1 MKKWFL
7 LNGPHRL
14 RNGLLLATV
23 IFITGWLAFKPGAY
37 QYSLNDREKVMVTS
51 LLQHPETRYF
61 GFYSVAL
68 PAEFTP
74 AGMVMFIQGSAM
86 TPVETKRQY
95 YPPFRQFLTRY
106 EEKLRNTSVVDPQ
119 DAPYLKGV
127 YPLTSPMSGVIFER
141 MAAEHTPD
149 MARVL
154 DAWKWADGITFSVK
168 MKARDERA
176 ARYDVYWYGKSK
188 EVTDTFRY
196 NVPQKKSQLLAI
208 LSGLQPRQDNQR
220 PSGNQLAI
228 QYGQVDA
235 SLLGQYETSIN
246 YQNSKEV
253 TITLKTDN
261 HSYTGTP
268 LLDKDARVVETEHG
282 KTLYKGKRKVNGLE
296 ISEWWTKQTDS
307 YYAKPAIIY
316 NFELVIHQDKK
327 EGNKLLELSMDYTVD
342 LLHADNALT
351 ENELVALWE
360 NITETIKYHSS
371 QW

>member
-1 MKKWFL
+1 MIKKWFL

-74 AGMVMFIQGSAM
+74 AGMVMFIQGSEM
-86 TPVETKRQY
+86 TTVETKRQY
-95 YPPFRQFLTRY
+95 FPPFQQFLIRH
-106 EEKLRNTSVVDPQ
+106 EEELRNMQPQLPQ
-119 DAPYLKGV
+119 DAPYLKQIYQLPSDMKGK
-127 YPLTSPMSGVIFER
+127 IFEYINTNSISDVFR
-141 MAAEHTPD
+141 TLEAC
-149 MARVL
+149 R
-154 DAWKWADGITFSVK
+154 WNDGVSFIIK
-168 MKARDERA
+168 MKAQDSRDKK
-176 ARYDVYWYGKSK
+176 YDTKRKIFSLK
-188 EVTDTFRY
+188 Y
-196 NVPQKKSQLLAI
+196 NIPEKKSQLLAI

-235 SLLGQYETSIN
+235 SLLGEYETSVSYKN
-246 YQNSKEV
+246 GKKV
-253 TITLKTDN
+253 FVALKTDN
-261 HSYTGTP
+261 DSYTGTP

-296 ISEWWTKQTDS
+296 ISEWWIKRFVVNDADPSLS
-307 YYAKPAIIY
+307 YIFYLTIHENKINGSKPLDLKMSYRI
-316 NFELVIHQDKK
+316 NFLNPGDV
-327 EGNKLLELSMDYTVD
+327 
-342 LLHADNALT
+342 LT

-360 NITETIKYHSS
+360 NITETIKYHPTR
-371 QW
+371 W

>member
-1 MKKWFL
+1 MIKKWFL

-14 RNGLLLATV
+14 RNGLLLATA
-23 IFITGWLAFKPGAY
+23 IFIAGWLAFKPGAY

-74 AGMVMFIQGSAM
+74 AGMVMFIQGSEM
-86 TPVETKRQY
+86 TTVETKRQY

-119 DAPYLKGV
+119 DAPYLKEV
-127 YPLTSPMSGVIFER
+127 YQLEPPLKGTIFER
-141 MAAEHTPD
+141 NEEFFTPD
-149 MARVL
+149 FARML
-154 DAWKWADGITFSVK
+154 DAWKWTEGVTFSVK
-168 MKARDERA
+168 VKANDGRSV
-176 ARYDVYWYGKSK
+176 RYDG
-188 EVTDTFRY
+188 ERY
-196 NVPQKKSQLLAI
+196 MAKYSFGYDVPQKKSQLLAI

-235 SLLGQYETSIN
+235 SLLGEYETSVSYKN
-246 YQNSKEV
+246 GKKV
-253 TITLKTDN
+253 FVALKTDN
-261 HSYTGTP
+261 DSYIGTP

-296 ISEWWTKQTDS
+296 ISEWWIKKLVVNDADPSLS
-307 YYAKPAIIY
+307 YIFYLTIHENKINGSKP
-316 NFELVIHQDKK
+316 L
-327 EGNKLLELSMDYTVD
+327 D
-342 LLHADNALT
+342 LKMSYRIDFLNPGDVLT

-360 NITETIKYHSS
+360 NITETIKYHPS
-371 QW
+371 QWQ

>member
-1 MKKWFL
+1 MINKWFL

-106 EEKLRNTSVVDPQ
+106 EEKLRNTSVVNPQ
-119 DAPYLKGV
+119 DAPYLKEV
-127 YPLTSPMSGVIFER
+127 YQLEPPLKGTIFER
-141 MAAEHTPD
+141 NEEFFTPD
-149 MARVL
+149 FARML
-154 DAWKWADGITFSVK
+154 DAWKWTEGVTFSVK
-168 MKARDERA
+168 VKANDGRSV
-176 ARYDVYWYGKSK
+176 RYDG
-188 EVTDTFRY
+188 ERY
-196 NVPQKKSQLLAI
+196 MAKYSFGYDVPQKKSQLLAI

-268 LLDKDARVVETEHG
+268 LLDKDARVVETEYG
-282 KTLYKGKRKVNGLE
+282 ETLYKGKRKVNGLE

-342 LLHADNALT
+342 LLHADDALT

-360 NITETIKYHSS
+360 NITETIKYHPS

>member
-14 RNGLLLATV
+14 RNGLLLAMV

-106 EEKLRNTSVVDPQ
+106 EEKLRNTSVVNAQ
-119 DAPYLKGV
+119 DAPYLKEV
-127 YPLTSPMSGVIFER
+127 YQLEPPLKGTIFER
-141 MAAEHTPD
+141 NEEFFTPD
-149 MARVL
+149 FARML
-154 DAWKWADGITFSVK
+154 DAWKWTEGVTFSVK
-168 MKARDERA
+168 VKANDGRSV
-176 ARYDVYWYGKSK
+176 RYDG
-188 EVTDTFRY
+188 ERY
-196 NVPQKKSQLLAI
+196 MAKYSFGYDVPQKKSQLLAI

-268 LLDKDARVVETEHG
+268 LLDKDARVVETEYG
-282 KTLYKGKRKVNGLE
+282 ETLYKGKRKVNGLE

-360 NITETIKYHSS
+360 NITETIKYHPTR
-371 QW
+371 W

>member
-1 MKKWFL
+1 
-7 LNGPHRL
+7 
-14 RNGLLLATV
+14 
-23 IFITGWLAFKPGAY
+23 FKPGAY

-74 AGMVMFIQGSAM
+74 AGMVMFIQGSEM
-86 TPVETKRQY
+86 TTVETKRQY

-119 DAPYLKGV
+119 DAPYLKEV
-127 YPLTSPMSGVIFER
+127 YQLEPPLKGTIFER
-141 MAAEHTPD
+141 NEEFFTPD
-149 MARVL
+149 FARML
-154 DAWKWADGITFSVK
+154 DAWKWTEGVTFSVK
-168 MKARDERA
+168 VKANDGRSV
-176 ARYDVYWYGKSK
+176 RYDG
-188 EVTDTFRY
+188 ERY
-196 NVPQKKSQLLAI
+196 MAKYSFGYDVPQKKSQLLAI

-268 LLDKDARVVETEHG
+268 LLDKDARVVETEYG
-282 KTLYKGKRKVNGLE
+282 ETLYKGKRKVNGLE

-360 NITETIKYHSS
+360 NITETIKYHPTR
-371 QW
+371 W

>member
-1 MKKWFL
+1 MIKKWFL

-14 RNGLLLATV
+14 RNGLLLATA
-23 IFITGWLAFKPGAY
+23 IFIAGWLAFKPGAY

-51 LLQHPETRYF
+51 LLQHQETRYF

-74 AGMVMFIQGSAM
+74 AGMVMFIQGSEM
-86 TPVETKRQY
+86 TTVETKRQY

-119 DAPYLKGV
+119 DAPYLKEV
-127 YPLTSPMSGVIFER
+127 YQLEPPLKGTIFER
-141 MAAEHTPD
+141 NEEFFTPD
-149 MARVL
+149 FARML
-154 DAWKWADGITFSVK
+154 DAWKWTEGVTFSVK
-168 MKARDERA
+168 VKANDGRSV
-176 ARYDVYWYGKSK
+176 RYDG
-188 EVTDTFRY
+188 ERY
-196 NVPQKKSQLLAI
+196 MAKYSFGYDVPQKKSQLLAI

-268 LLDKDARVVETEHG
+268 LLDKDARVVETEYG
-282 KTLYKGKRKVNGLE
+282 ETLYKGKRKVNGLE

-360 NITETIKYHSS
+360 NITETIKYHPTR
-371 QW
+371 W

>member
-1 MKKWFL
+1 MIKKWFL

-74 AGMVMFIQGSAM
+74 AGMVMFIQGSEM
-86 TPVETKRQY
+86 TTVETKRQY

-106 EEKLRNTSVVDPQ
+106 EEKLRNTYVVDPQ
-119 DAPYLKGV
+119 DAPYLKEV
-127 YPLTSPMSGVIFER
+127 YQLEPPLKGTIFER
-141 MAAEHTPD
+141 NEEFFTPD
-149 MARVL
+149 FARML
-154 DAWKWADGITFSVK
+154 DAWKWTEGVTFSVK
-168 MKARDERA
+168 VKANDGRSV
-176 ARYDVYWYGKSK
+176 RYDG
-188 EVTDTFRY
+188 ERY
-196 NVPQKKSQLLAI
+196 MAKYSFGYDVPQKKSQLLAI

-268 LLDKDARVVETEHG
+268 LLDKDARVVETEYG
-282 KTLYKGKRKVNGLE
+282 ETLYKGKRKVNGLE

-360 NITETIKYHSS
+360 NITETIKYHPTR
-371 QW
+371 W

>member
-14 RNGLLLATV
+14 RNGLLLAMV

-106 EEKLRNTSVVDPQ
+106 EEKLRNTSVVNPQ
-119 DAPYLKGV
+119 DAPYLKEV
-127 YPLTSPMSGVIFER
+127 YQLEPPLKGTIFER
-141 MAAEHTPD
+141 NEEFFTPD
-149 MARVL
+149 FARML
-154 DAWKWADGITFSVK
+154 DAWKWTEGVTFSVK
-168 MKARDERA
+168 VKANDGRSV
-176 ARYDVYWYGKSK
+176 RYDG
-188 EVTDTFRY
+188 ERY
-196 NVPQKKSQLLAI
+196 MAKYSFGYDVPQKKSQLLAI

-268 LLDKDARVVETEHG
+268 LLDKDARVVETEYG
-282 KTLYKGKRKVNGLE
+282 ETLYKGKRKVNGLE

-307 YYAKPAIIY
+307 FYAKPAIIY

-360 NITETIKYHSS
+360 NITETIKYHPTR
-371 QW
+371 W

>member
-14 RNGLLLATV
+14 RNGLLLAMV

-74 AGMVMFIQGSAM
+74 AGMVMFIQGSEM
-86 TPVETKRQY
+86 TTLETKRQY

-106 EEKLRNTSVVDPQ
+106 EEKLRNTYVVDPQ
-119 DAPYLKGV
+119 DAPYLKEV
-127 YPLTSPMSGVIFER
+127 YQLESPQKGTIFER
-141 MAAEHTPD
+141 NEEYFTPD
-149 MARVL
+149 FARVL
-154 DAWKWADGITFSVK
+154 DALKWEDGVTFSIK
-168 MKARDERA
+168 MKVTDRRA
-176 ARYDVYWYGKSK
+176 SRYDEDRKGSPGIYGY
-188 EVTDTFRY
+188 D
-196 NVPQKKSQLLAI
+196 VPQKKAQLLAI

-268 LLDKDARVVETEHG
+268 LLDKDARVVETEYG
-282 KTLYKGKRKVNGLE
+282 ETLYKGKRKVNGLE

-360 NITETIKYHSS
+360 NITETIKYHPTR
-371 QW
+371 W

>member
-74 AGMVMFIQGSAM
+74 AGMVMFIQGSEM
-86 TPVETKRQY
+86 TTLETKRQY

-106 EEKLRNTSVVDPQ
+106 EEKLRNTSVVNPQ
-119 DAPYLKGV
+119 DAPYLKEV
-127 YPLTSPMSGVIFER
+127 YQLEPPLKGTIFER
-141 MAAEHTPD
+141 NEEFFTPD
-149 MARVL
+149 FARML
-154 DAWKWADGITFSVK
+154 DAWKWTEGVTFSVK
-168 MKARDERA
+168 VKANDGRSV
-176 ARYDVYWYGKSK
+176 RYDG
-188 EVTDTFRY
+188 ERY
-196 NVPQKKSQLLAI
+196 MAKYSFGYDVPQKKSQLLAI

-268 LLDKDARVVETEHG
+268 LLDKDARVVETEYG
-282 KTLYKGKRKVNGLE
+282 ETLYKGKRKVNGLE

-360 NITETIKYHSS
+360 NITETIKYHPS
-371 QW
+371 QWQ

>member
-14 RNGLLLATV
+14 RNGLLLAMV

-106 EEKLRNTSVVDPQ
+106 EEKLRNTSVVNPQ
-119 DAPYLKGV
+119 DAPYLKEV
-127 YPLTSPMSGVIFER
+127 YQLEPPLKGTIFER
-141 MAAEHTPD
+141 NEEFFTPD
-149 MARVL
+149 FARML
-154 DAWKWADGITFSVK
+154 DAWKWTEGVTFSVK
-168 MKARDERA
+168 VKANDGRSV
-176 ARYDVYWYGKSK
+176 RYDG
-188 EVTDTFRY
+188 ERY
-196 NVPQKKSQLLAI
+196 MAKYSFGYDVPQKKSQLLAI

-268 LLDKDARVVETEHG
+268 LLDKDARVVETEYG
-282 KTLYKGKRKVNGLE
+282 ETLYKGKRKVNGLE

-351 ENELVALWE
+351 ENELVALWK
-360 NITETIKYHSS
+360 NITETIKYHPVR
-371 QW
+371 W

>member
-1 MKKWFL
+1 
-7 LNGPHRL
+7 
-14 RNGLLLATV
+14 
-23 IFITGWLAFKPGAY
+23 
-37 QYSLNDREKVMVTS
+37 
-51 LLQHPETRYF
+51 PE
-61 GFYSVAL
+61 
-68 PAEFTP
+68 
-74 AGMVMFIQGSAM
+74 
-86 TPVETKRQY
+86 
-95 YPPFRQFLTRY
+95 
-106 EEKLRNTSVVDPQ
+106 
-119 DAPYLKGV
+119 
-127 YPLTSPMSGVIFER
+127 
-141 MAAEHTPD
+141 
-149 MARVL
+149 
-154 DAWKWADGITFSVK
+154 
-168 MKARDERA
+168 
-176 ARYDVYWYGKSK
+176 
-188 EVTDTFRY
+188 
-196 NVPQKKSQLLAI
+196 KKSQLLAI

-268 LLDKDARVVETEHG
+268 LLDKDARVVETEYG
-282 KTLYKGKRKVNGLE
+282 ETLYKGKRKVNGLE

>member
-14 RNGLLLATV
+14 RNGLLLAMV

-106 EEKLRNTSVVDPQ
+106 EEKLRNTSVVNPQ
-119 DAPYLKGV
+119 DAPYLKEV
-127 YPLTSPMSGVIFER
+127 YQLEPPLKGTIFER
-141 MAAEHTPD
+141 NEEFFTPD
-149 MARVL
+149 FARML
-154 DAWKWADGITFSVK
+154 DAWKWTEGVTFSVK
-168 MKARDERA
+168 VKANDGRSV
-176 ARYDVYWYGKSK
+176 RYDG
-188 EVTDTFRY
+188 ERY
-196 NVPQKKSQLLAI
+196 MAKYSFGYDVPQKKSQLLAI

-268 LLDKDARVVETEHG
+268 LLDKDARVVETEYG
-282 KTLYKGKRKVNGLE
+282 ETLYKGKRKVNGLE

-342 LLHADNALT
+342 LLHTDNALT

-360 NITETIKYHSS
+360 NITETIKHHPS
-371 QW
+371 QWQ